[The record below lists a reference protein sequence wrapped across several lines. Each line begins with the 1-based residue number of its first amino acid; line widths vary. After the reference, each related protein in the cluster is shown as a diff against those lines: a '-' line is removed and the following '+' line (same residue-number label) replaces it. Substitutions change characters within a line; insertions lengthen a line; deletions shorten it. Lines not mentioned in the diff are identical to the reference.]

1 MATLQNIRDFARLS
15 LQTDALDLPDSLVD
29 TYANEALV
37 RVLGLRD
44 DWPHLYSEGTLAMVS
59 GTGTYT
65 LSSASFNPTTFTT
78 IESIW
83 DDAVFGRSMIQMD
96 YQEAA
101 GRWIGPSASVTA
113 DPNWFSVY
121 GGKVYLWP
129 KPNATRSLRV
139 GGYRSPTAMAAS
151 GDIPDIPLQFHAG
164 IEYGV
169 VAMAYAQQEDAELA
183 QVWKQFAN
191 ESIMVAMRNLFM
203 NRRHRPIILFGRD
216 EMWRMSYNEWVRR
229 NVP

>member
-1 MATLQNIRDFARLS
+1 MATLQNIRDFTRLS
-15 LQTDALDLPDSLVD
+15 LQTDAVDLPDSLVD
-29 TYANEALV
+29 IYANDALT

-59 GTGTYT
+59 GTGSYT
-65 LSSASFNPTTFTT
+65 LNSASFNPTTFTT

-83 DDAVFGRSMIQMD
+83 DDAVFGRSFIQID

-113 DPNWFSVY
+113 DPVYFSVY

-139 GGYRSPTAMAAS
+139 GGYRNPTAMAAGS
-151 GDIPDIPLQFHAG
+151 DVPDIPTQFHAG

-169 VAMAYAQQEDAELA
+169 VALAYAQQEDEQLA

-191 ESIMVAMRNLFM
+191 ESVMVAMRNLFM
-203 NRRHRPIILFGRD
+203 NRRHKPIILFGRD
-216 EMWRMSYNEWVRR
+216 QIWGMSYAEWIRR
-229 NVP
+229 NI

>member
-1 MATLQNIRDFARLS
+1 MATLQNIRDFVRLT
-15 LQTDALDLPDSLVD
+15 LQTDSVDLPDSLVD
-29 TYANEALV
+29 VFVNEALS

-59 GTGTYT
+59 GTGAYV
-65 LSSASFNPTTFTT
+65 LSSASFTPTTFTT

-83 DDAVFGRSMIQMD
+83 DDAVFGRSFAQMD

-121 GGKVYLWP
+121 GGNVYLWP
-129 KPNATRSLRV
+129 KPNATRTLRV
-139 GGYRSPTAMAAS
+139 GGYRTPGVVVAGS
-151 GDIPDIPLQFHAG
+151 DVPDIPVQFHAG

-169 VAMAYAQQEDAELA
+169 VAMAYAQQEDAQLA
-183 QVWKQFAN
+183 QAWRQYAN

-203 NRRHRPIILFGRD
+203 NRRHRPIVLFGRD
-216 EMWRMSYNEWVRR
+216 QVWRMSYNEWVRR